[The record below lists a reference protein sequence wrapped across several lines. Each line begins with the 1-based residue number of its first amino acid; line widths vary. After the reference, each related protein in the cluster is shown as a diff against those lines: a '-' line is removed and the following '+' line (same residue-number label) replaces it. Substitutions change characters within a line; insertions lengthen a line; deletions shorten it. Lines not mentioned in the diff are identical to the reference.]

1 MQFHHGSYIIQY
13 YIYFKRQI
21 KAICICF
28 HLMSIKNNAKSFYR
42 NFLHYFLKVTFKH
55 CSCPNCSAKERRIN
69 WRRCINQNKCIN
81 SSTYVKLLGSVNIYL
96 SLFFSRCNIVP
107 FKNSTPSLIL
117 QFLNTKSSN
126 IQDKL

>member
-1 MQFHHGSYIIQY
+1 MQRRGVLIGEDALI
-13 YIYFKRQI
+13 RT
-21 KAICICF
+21 
-28 HLMSIKNNAKSFYR
+28 NALIAVPIVR
-42 NFLHYFLKVTFKH
+42 
-55 CSCPNCSAKERRIN
+55 
-69 WRRCINQNKCIN
+69 
-81 SSTYVKLLGSVNIYL
+81 LLGSVNIYL